1 MAASTPAVAQ
11 VRNWFGS
18 IRSAP
23 AVVVYPRSVDEIAQI
38 LGDPDHYPGPVRAVG
53 SNHSTTPCGVADGGT
68 LLVMRHFDRIL
79 DIDGDSVTVEAG
91 ALYIDVAKQLQRYG
105 LQFHVNVELGNLS
118 MGSAACGGTKDASMP
133 GEFGQVCSYAT
144 RIKLVTPSGERVEIG
159 EDQPELL
166 QAARSN
172 YGLFGVVYEVTFK
185 VRPLQ
190 AMAVHHESFTL
201 DEFARKLP
209 ELKQRGESIMLYINP
224 FTDRVTVEFRRYHPA
239 SPATSFTTFQWALRN
254 LVWSNFGPAYS
265 HFVWTYIPIRSVRDA
280 LLNGFYRLV
289 DLTLV
294 AVIRGRATY
303 PTDQQIRYPEVGYGH
318 DSRYTF
324 SIWAFPEEEYIDSL
338 RAYFRFCREYYRST
352 GYRCNITNVGY
363 RIAHDTNSLFSY
375 SFDGDVITFDPV
387 STGNPGW
394 ESFLSA
400 YNAFCSQRHGVPLF
414 NQTNLLTRDQV
425 RTAFGE
431 RLETFEGFRQRYD
444 PRGRL
449 VNAYFRELLGS
460 GQGPTSPL

>member
-1 MAASTPAVAQ
+1 MPATTPRAVQ

-18 IRSAP
+18 IVSAP
-23 AVVVYPRSVDEIAQI
+23 TSVVYPSTVDQLAAI
-38 LGDPDHYPGPVRAVG
+38 LTDPEHYPGPVRAVG

-79 DIDGDSVTVEAG
+79 DIGPDSVTVEAG

-105 LQFHVNVELGNLS
+105 LQFYVNVELGNLS

-144 RIKLVTPSGERVEIG
+144 QLKLVTPAGERVTIG
-159 EDQPELL
+159 EDQPDLL
-166 QAARSN
+166 QAARSG
-172 YGLFGVVYEVTFK
+172 YGLFGIVYEVTFK

-201 DEFARKLP
+201 DEFAHQLP
-209 ELKQRGESIMLYINP
+209 ELKTRGESIMLYLNP
-224 FTDRVTVEFRRYHPA
+224 FTDRVTVELRRYRPA
-239 SPATSFTTFQWALRN
+239 TPTTSFTTFQWALRN
-254 LVWSNFGPAYS
+254 SVWSTVGPRYS
-265 HFVWTYIPIRSVRDA
+265 HLVWTYVRLPALRDA

-289 DLTLV
+289 DLVLV
-294 AVIRGRATY
+294 AFIRGRSTY
-303 PTDQQIRYPEVGYGH
+303 PTDQQIRYPEVGFGH

-324 SIWAFPEEEYIDSL
+324 SIWAFPEDEYIQSL
-338 RAYFRFCREYYRST
+338 RDYFHFCREYYRST

-363 RIAHDTNSLFSY
+363 RIAHDTSSLFSY
-375 SFDGDVITFDPV
+375 SFHGDVITFDPV

-394 ESFLSA
+394 EAFLTA
-400 YNAFCSQRHGVPLF
+400 YNAFCSQRHGTPLF

-425 RTAFGE
+425 RQAFGE
-431 RLETFEGFRQRYD
+431 RVETFERVRRQYD
-444 PRGRL
+444 PHARL
-449 VNAYFRELLGS
+449 VNPYFRELLGS
-460 GQGPTSPL
+460 GEGSA